1 MKLQTKKFLNLL
13 KADTF
18 WLTIHNRSSSSTVAL
33 NAHMVKMSHRLLS
46 DKINFPS
53 RSVHCVQGSPFTLV
67 PERWMQGLKKGEN
80 CHLLPFNHDCK
91 CKPKYPSSPIHIY
104 TLQWYGLR
112 SQIGLTLFRDPI

>member
-18 WLTIHNRSSSSTVAL
+18 WLTTHNRSSSSTVAL

-67 PERWMQGLKKGEN
+67 PERWMQGLKKGKTAI
-80 CHLLPFNHDCK
+80 C
-91 CKPKYPSSPIHIY
+91 SPLTMIVNVSPNIH
-104 TLQWYGLR
+104 QA
-112 SQIGLTLFRDPI
+112 LFTYIHYSGMGYEAKLG